1 MKKELTINEIVTINE
16 TMKRIATSGKVSG
29 KAAYMSYRNL
39 SKTSKVTEDYEKARN
54 DLIMKYGEPDP
65 DVEGQTIVKRDSE
78 NYPKFLEDI
87 TEILNQTE
95 EVDLYMIS
103 EDDMDKFAD
112 ADLEVSDFAVID
124 VFLVDHP
131 ESETEKEAEKE
142 EEASA
147 EEAE

>member
-1 MKKELTINEIVTINE
+1 
-16 TMKRIATSGKVSG
+16 
-29 KAAYMSYRNL
+29 MSYRNL

-124 VFLVDHP
+124 VFLVNHP
-131 ESETEKEAEKE
+131 ELEKE
-142 EEASA
+142 ETKGEEIDVEEDPDETKA
-147 EEAE
+147 E